1 MTTIIIIIYNYIFC
15 VYDVGVKWFAR
26 IVHDLLRI
34 LLLHFLFTLSSP
46 REGKSLCTEFG
57 FSFKVCVH
65 VINHVGAIIYKLNPF
80 FSSKGR
86 FWCILSKFFP
96 KVFFNSIRLKYFVNK
111 WIMVGVKFLCG
122 LRYNNLISTS
132 YNLYVSNINKCRIAT
147 KTQNVT

>member
-46 REGKSLCTEFG
+46 REGKSLCTAFG

-80 FSSKGR
+80 FQPNAYHHITSNMYSIMELYNQNPLN
-86 FWCILSKFFP
+86 CINIFFLSK
-96 KVFFNSIRLKYFVNK
+96 YFDY
-111 WIMVGVKFLCG
+111 WF
-122 LRYNNLISTS
+122 S
-132 YNLYVSNINKCRIAT
+132 YYLQLQYIK
-147 KTQNVT
+147 